1 MKEQQEA
8 GTLDARQRRAPIP
21 EAMRAYAGDGALAFH
36 TPGHKQGLGAHPLL
50 RRLIT
55 AEGLREEVSLME
67 ELDDL
72 HEPTMCIKEAE
83 ELAAALYGADHAYL
97 MVNGTTGAI
106 HAMLVGALAPGDVV
120 LVPRNAHRS
129 LIGGL
134 VLAGAVPV
142 YLQPEFD
149 AAYGIPMG
157 VAPETVARAIE
168 AHPEARAAALVYPT
182 YYGVTTDLAAIA
194 HLLHA
199 HDMLLLVDEAHG
211 AHLRFSGAL
220 PPQAI
225 DCGADAAA
233 QSTHKLLGA
242 MTQGSLLLT
251 RGTRLDEERVREAA
265 SLLQTTSPNQL
276 LMASIDIARLQM
288 AEEGRARVGRAVRLA
303 QMVRRAVNG
312 IPGLASFGAEAMTR
326 PGMSGLDLTKVTVS
340 VRGLGLT
347 GVAAE
352 QILRHTYR
360 VQCELSDAENLLFI
374 ISYADTEREAE
385 RLIEALRDLA
395 RTHAGGAGGEAQEM
409 REARALPPVPETACA
424 PRTAFFAAKERVP
437 FDAAAGRIAAEQ
449 VMFYPPGVPLLAPGD
464 RVTAAAI
471 DYIRAMQ
478 RAGRKVVGPED
489 PQLRTLKVLREER
502 S

>member
-1 MKEQQEA
+1 MKQEMKEA
-8 GTLDARQRRAPIP
+8 GDADPRQRRAPIP

-50 RRLIT
+50 RALIT
-55 AEGLREEVSLME
+55 PEGLREEVSLME

-83 ELAAALYGADHAYL
+83 TLAAELYGADHAYL
-97 MVNGTTGAI
+97 MVNGTTGAT
-106 HAMLVGALAPGDVV
+106 HAMLLGTLSPGDVV

-134 VLAGAVPV
+134 VLAGAQPV

-157 VAPETVARAIE
+157 VAPETVRRALA
-168 AHPEARAAALVYPT
+168 AHPEARAVALVYPT

-194 HLLHA
+194 AMAHA
-199 HDMLLLVDEAHG
+199 RGALLLVDEAHG
-211 AHLRFSGAL
+211 AHLRFSDAL

-251 RGTRLDEERVREAA
+251 RGPRIDAERLREAA

-288 AEEGRARVGRAVRLA
+288 AEQGRALVGRAVRLA
-303 QMVRRAVNG
+303 GELRRAVRE
-312 IPGLASFGAEAMTR
+312 IPGLKTFDAAAMTR
-326 PGMSGLDLTKVTVS
+326 PGASGLDVTKVTVS

-347 GVAAE
+347 GVEAE
-352 QILRHTYR
+352 QLLRHTYK

-374 ISYADTEREAE
+374 ISYADTEREVA
-385 RLIEALRDLA
+385 RLAEALRALA
-395 RTHAGGAGGEAQEM
+395 REHARTPGKREM
-409 REARALPPVPETACA
+409 PVLPPVPETACA
-424 PRTAFFAAKERVP
+424 PRAAFFAAKERVP
-437 FDAAAGRIAAEQ
+437 FDTAAGHIAAEQ

-464 RVTAAAI
+464 RVRQAAI

-502 S
+502 ERI